1 MNRKFFLKFFFIGAT
16 AFTLSQMSVQEDGKT
31 FLQLNGLLD
40 RGFVAFWSVD
50 WSRNSTFTANS
61 RLSTISV
68 QFKEFTDVEF
78 GLLEDFD
85 FPDVDIME
93 RVDALAGLLNVLADG
108 VRDQLADN
116 LCRYD

>member
-1 MNRKFFLKFFFIGAT
+1 
-16 AFTLSQMSVQEDGKT
+16 
-31 FLQLNGLLD
+31 
-40 RGFVAFWSVD
+40 
-50 WSRNSTFTANS
+50 
-61 RLSTISV
+61 V

-116 LCRYD
+116 LCRYN